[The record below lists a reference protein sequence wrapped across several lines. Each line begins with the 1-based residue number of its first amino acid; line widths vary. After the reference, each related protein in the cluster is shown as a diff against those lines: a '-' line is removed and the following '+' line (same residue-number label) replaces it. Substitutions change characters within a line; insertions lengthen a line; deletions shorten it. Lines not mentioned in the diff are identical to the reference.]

1 MSRHSFPLKQLQQ
14 KTQST
19 IIKERARE
27 IEREG
32 ERGREEGGGGGRRG
46 EGKGET
52 MREWVGQG
60 WTMVTLRTAWA
71 LWAKMT

>member
-1 MSRHSFPLKQLQQ
+1 M
-14 KTQST
+14 
-19 IIKERARE
+19 IKERARE

-46 EGKGET
+46 EGKGE
-52 MREWVGQG
+52 MKREWVGQG

-71 LWAKMT
+71 LWTKITLVSKYSSSSKYPRGSNML